1 MIIADPVTRIFTI
14 FTTLV
19 QEAVVDSNEASIIG
33 MRSELKTLIHDE
45 KVVTAKVQKMRMQ
58 ALKAKYAAT
67 KAEMLAA
74 EWGKMRL
81 PELLK
86 RLLQRNMAVKNTRAN
101 RAENLSIKADEVRN
115 IIHEYKSAL
124 IIRLAKATGYELS
137 PEVSKK
143 DIEESKEGRQLQS
156 LLKEL
161 EDAEAALKEASQNKN
176 FNAQI
181 AALKYKNAVENAIM
195 REEEKR
201 IEILLNEP
209 KAMGFK
215 KAKLL
220 VDTIFE
226 MMRKVVEKEITEI
239 PPYDVSKYGELVSL
253 VQSENYDIVEQTWIS
268 RPYSLITILYDRRTH
283 QNMYYVSEPVLSSFE
298 DELFRKGKDSLKI
311 LLLEHEVDFNRMS
324 KELVLYNNFIKI
336 LDLYGIELIPGS
348 RYKIW
353 YYIKREYVGYG
364 KLDVLIKDPMIEDIS
379 VVGAD
384 TPIYLY
390 HRKYMNIPTN
400 IIFEEEELDQT
411 IMKLAQTSGK
421 TISVGY
427 PIMNARLP
435 DGSRL
440 EATLGREVTTRGG
453 TITIRK
459 FREVPLTPI
468 DLIKY
473 ETFNTEIM
481 AYLWLAVENNKS
493 MIFVGGTASGKTSTL
508 NAVSL
513 FIPSDSKV
521 ISIEDTREL
530 TLYHKNWIPGIV
542 REAFAGQEAQVIDM
556 FELLRSAL
564 RQRPEY
570 LLVGEVRGKEA
581 STLFQAMSTGHT
593 TFSTMHAGDIQTAVN
608 RLINEPI
615 NVPLMMLSS
624 LDIMTVQVLRSV
636 GRKRV
641 RRMDTLSEVVGIDA
655 ATGNISTREVYK
667 WDPVLDRMKASGTS
681 KVLDD
686 IMLMKGWS
694 REHLNKELENRR
706 AVLQYMVEK
715 DINDYRDVSHII
727 QLYSSDNE
735 NLMSFIREGKDIP
748 LGKR

>member
-1 MIIADPVTRIFTI
+1 M
-14 FTTLV
+14 
-19 QEAVVDSNEASIIG
+19 G
-33 MRSELKTLIHDE
+33 
-45 KVVTAKVQKMRMQ
+45 
-58 ALKAKYAAT
+58 
-67 KAEMLAA
+67 
-74 EWGKMRL
+74 L

-86 RLLQRNMAVKNTRAN
+86 KLLQRNKAVKNTRTKETESM
-101 RAENLSIKADEVRN
+101 RLKADEGKN
-115 IIHEYKSAL
+115 EI
-124 IIRLAKATGYELS
+124 G
-137 PEVSKK
+137 
-143 DIEESKEGRQLQS
+143 ESNEGEQLQS
-156 LLKEL
+156 LFKEL
-161 EDAEAALKEASQNKN
+161 EEAEAALKEASQKN
-176 FNAQI
+176 NVHAQN

-195 REEEKR
+195 REKEKR
-201 IEILLNEP
+201 IKPNLNEP
-209 KAMGFK
+209 RDTEFK
-215 KAKLL
+215 KAKLF

-239 PPYDVSKYGELVSL
+239 PPYDASKYGELVSP
-253 VQSENYDIVEQTWIS
+253 VHSEDYDVVEQTWIS
-268 RPYSLITILYDRRTH
+268 QPFSLISILYDKRTH
-283 QNMYYVSEPVLSSFE
+283 QNLYYVSEPVLSSFE
-298 DELFRKGKDSLKI
+298 DALFRKVKDSLKI
-311 LLLEHEVDFNRMS
+311 LLLEQDVDFNRMS

-336 LDLYGIELIPGS
+336 LDLYGIELIPVS

-353 YYIKREYVGYG
+353 YYLKREYVGSG

-421 TISVGY
+421 SISVGY
-427 PIMNARLP
+427 PIMSARLP

-440 EATLGREVTTRGG
+440 EASLGKEVTTRGG

-513 FIPSDSKV
+513 FIPSDSKI

-542 REAFAGQEAQVIDM
+542 RETFAGQEAQVIDM

-615 NVPLMMLSS
+615 NVPVMMLSS
-624 LDIMTVQVLRSV
+624 LDIMTVQVLRTV

-667 WDPVLDRMKASGTS
+667 WDPVLDKMKASGTS

-686 IMLMKGWS
+686 IMLTKGWS
-694 REHLNKELENRR
+694 REQLNKELENRR
-706 AVLQYMVEK
+706 AVLQYMLDK
-715 DINDYRDVSHII
+715 DITDYREVSYII
-727 QLYSSDNE
+727 QLYASDNE
-735 NLMSFIREGKDIP
+735 NLMSFIIDGKDIP
-748 LGKR
+748 LVKR